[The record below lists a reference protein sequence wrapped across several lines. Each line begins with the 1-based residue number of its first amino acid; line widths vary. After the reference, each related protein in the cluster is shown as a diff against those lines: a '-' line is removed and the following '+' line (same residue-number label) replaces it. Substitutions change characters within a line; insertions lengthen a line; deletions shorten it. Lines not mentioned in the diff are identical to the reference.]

1 MTDWIDLKDRMPD
14 LDIEVLCYTLAM
26 SYEVFSRR
34 LPERGEESYFNYP
47 FVWKHDEFF
56 HGAHPEYVTHW
67 QPLPGPTS
75 HKTMKRNT
83 KNGICL

>member
-1 MTDWIDLKDRMPD
+1 MTDQWIDINKREPE
-14 LDIEVLCYTLAM
+14 LDVPVLCYTNTM
-26 SYEVFSRR
+26 KYEVLSRR

-67 QPLPGPTS
+67 MPLPESP
-75 HKTMKRNT
+75 K
-83 KNGICL
+83 CCQQ